1 MISSNFSSRQSN
13 ELEIERLQYIRCNTI
28 VDVILV
34 ICFIIISLTIIVYFI
49 VLVERGKSI
58 TIS

>member
-1 MISSNFSSRQSN
+1 MISSRQPSD
-13 ELEIERLQYIRCNTI
+13 LEIERNRYIRCNTMI
-28 VDVILV
+28 DVAL
-34 ICFIIISLTIIVYFI
+34 ISCLIGFSLIIIVYFI